1 MKVIRLK
8 VKRKAV
14 MISQVRVSLRTK
26 KLFRQVINQTR
37 KLVKRKRKMNSKQK
51 VMTAKR
57 VTVKV
62 KMRVK
67 IQAVKKRQLKRPNRQ
82 LTRMKEA
89 RKRTKR

>member
-14 MISQVRVSLRTK
+14 MMSQVRVSLRMK

-51 VMTAKR
+51 VMTAKK

-67 IQAVKKRQLKRPNRQ
+67 IQAVKKRQLKGPNRQ

>member
-14 MISQVRVSLRTK
+14 MMSQVRVSLRTK

-67 IQAVKKRQLKRPNRQ
+67 IQAVKKRQLKGPNRQ